1 MTDLAERFAAA
12 VRILVGDGPIKERLG
27 RAYSE
32 HLEAI
37 DPAALPP
44 SSRPAYLE
52 LSDALHRV
60 PPVGKVGRV
69 RASVQKMS
77 AAEAARHARAI
88 VQLLVEINRPAERA
102 EPLKVVTGASGAAQK
117 PPRFLTGRS

>member
-12 VRILVGDGPIKERLG
+12 VHVLVGDGTIKERLG

-37 DPAALPP
+37 DPADLPP
-44 SSRPAYLE
+44 AARPLFLE

-60 PPVGKVGRV
+60 APFGKEGWV

-77 AAEAARHARAI
+77 AAEAVRHARVI
-88 VQLLVEINRPAERA
+88 VQLLVELERPAERA
-102 EPLKVVTGASGAAQK
+102 EPLKVVTGASGAQK
-117 PPRFLTGRS
+117 PPRYLGGRS